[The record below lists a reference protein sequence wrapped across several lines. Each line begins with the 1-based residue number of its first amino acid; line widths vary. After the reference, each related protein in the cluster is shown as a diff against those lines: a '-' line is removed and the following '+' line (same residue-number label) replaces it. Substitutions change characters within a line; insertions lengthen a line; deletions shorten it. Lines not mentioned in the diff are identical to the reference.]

1 MTGVQTC
8 ALPISIINSLT
19 YLKMISSLK
28 PGFKCHASDIIL
40 HVAADGSIEN
50 CRVHTQS
57 LANVKDGLAE
67 AWQASK
73 IGRQE
78 IVQSCPGCLFF
89 GYAENSLLFEFVPEV
104 LRHYEWM

>member
-1 MTGVQTC
+1 
-8 ALPISIINSLT
+8 
-19 YLKMISSLK
+19 
-28 PGFKCHASDIIL
+28 
-40 HVAADGSIEN
+40 
-50 CRVHTQS
+50 
-57 LANVKDGLAE
+57 VKDGLEE

-78 IVQSCPGCLFF
+78 AVQSCPGCLFF